1 MPALQSAA
9 VPAST
14 TSPRGRPLVAHIVF
28 RFDYGGLENGIVNI
42 VNSLPAGEFDHAII
56 AISEVSDFRTRIRR
70 PDVRVFALNKKPG
83 KDFGAYVRLW
93 KLLRELKPT
102 IVHTRNIGTMDC
114 LPVAW
119 FAGVPARIH
128 GEHGWDV
135 HDPDGKN
142 PKYRWMRRVFGPF
155 ARTFV
160 TVSRDLASWLV
171 RDVGIRAG
179 KIIHICNGVDTQRF
193 RPRTDTRARL
203 PQSVFPPGCVVVG
216 SVTRLTPIK
225 DPLNLVRAFV
235 KMRRELPA
243 DGPDVRLAL
252 IGDGPLRAEVEAELR
267 AAQCEQFVWIAGSRD
282 DVPDLLAA
290 FDIFV
295 LGSLREGISNTV
307 LEAMAS
313 GAAIVASATGGN
325 PELIEDRSSGTLTTP
340 GDSAAVAAAMLRYAT
355 DAQYRRAHGQ
365 AARAR
370 AEELFSLSGMMN
382 RYRELYSRHSAQA
395 METG

>member
-1 MPALQSAA
+1 
-9 VPAST
+9 
-14 TSPRGRPLVAHIVF
+14 
-28 RFDYGGLENGIVNI
+28 
-42 VNSLPAGEFDHAII
+42 
-56 AISEVSDFRTRIRR
+56 
-70 PDVRVFALNKKPG
+70 
-83 KDFGAYVRLW
+83 
-93 KLLRELKPT
+93 
-102 IVHTRNIGTMDC
+102 
-114 LPVAW
+114 
-119 FAGVPARIH
+119 
-128 GEHGWDV
+128 
-135 HDPDGKN
+135 
-142 PKYRWMRRVFGPF
+142 
-155 ARTFV
+155 
-160 TVSRDLASWLV
+160 VSRDLANWLV

-203 PQSVFPPGCVVVG
+203 PASIFPPGCVVIG

-252 IGDGPLRAEVEAELR
+252 IGDGPLRAEVEADLR
-267 AAQCEQFVWIAGSRD
+267 AAQCEQYVWIAGSRD

-325 PELIEDRSSGTLTTP
+325 PELIEDGSSGTLTTP
-340 GDSAAVAAAMLRYAT
+340 GDAAAVAAAMLRYAT

-370 AEELFSLSGMMN
+370 AEELFSLSGMMS